1 MPQVMYETMPD
12 HNLPEELVQFRD
24 SIRRFVDRELRP
36 MERHVSID
44 GKLPADVEAAVAA
57 KAQAAGFWLMD
68 VPAELGGA
76 DLGLLALAIF
86 WEEIARTTAVSAR
99 DHAIF
104 GPTIGPILLSLQGD
118 MRERYLMPVLR
129 GERKACFAQTEPDA
143 GSDPASMRTRAVRT
157 ESGWKITGTK
167 RYITKAATADFAQVM
182 AVTDPEKRARGGISC
197 FIVDMATPGVSIGPA
212 EMTMMGD
219 TPYEIIFEDAEVPA
233 ENLIGGEGM
242 GFSLAQNYI
251 NHGRIRHGAHSC
263 GAMARCLEMTAAYV
277 KQRKTFGALLAD
289 RQGVQWMLADGYMA
303 LHATRLM
310 VHDAAA
316 KLDLGQDA
324 RVETFMAKI
333 TGVESGF
340 KVIDDCLQLHGG
352 MGLTRETPLE
362 RYWRDLRSFRITEG
376 PTEVLK
382 TTMARSILKNAG
394 L

>member
-1 MPQVMYETMPD
+1 MYETMPD
-12 HNLPEELVQFRD
+12 HNLPEELTQFRD
-24 SIRRFVDRELRP
+24 SIRRFVERELLP
-36 MERHVSID
+36 LERQVTID
-44 GKLPADVEAAVAA
+44 GKLPKEVEAAVAQKA
-57 KAQAAGFWLMD
+57 KAAGFWLMD
-68 VPAELGGA
+68 VPADLGGA
-76 DLGLLALAIF
+76 DLNLLALAIF

-99 DHAIF
+99 DHSIF
-104 GPTIGPILLSLQGD
+104 GPTIGPILLSLKGE
-118 MRERYLMPVLR
+118 MREKYLMPVVR
-129 GERKACFAQTEPDA
+129 GELKACFAQTEPDA
-143 GSDPASMRTRAVRT
+143 GSDPASMRTRAIRT
-157 ESGWKITGTK
+157 DRGWKITGNK

-182 AVTDPEKRARGGISC
+182 AVTDPEKGARGGISC
-197 FIVDMATPGVSIGPA
+197 FIVDMNTPGVTIGPA

-219 TPYEIIFEDAEVPA
+219 TPYEIILEDVEVPV
-233 ENLIGGEGM
+233 ENLIGEEGK
-242 GFSLAQNYI
+242 GFLLAQDYI

-263 GAMARCLEMTAAYV
+263 GAMARCLDMTVAYV

-316 KLDLGQDA
+316 KLDLGQEA

-333 TGVESGF
+333 TGVENGF

>member
-1 MPQVMYETMPD
+1 MYETMPD
-12 HNLPEELVQFRD
+12 HNLPEELIQFRD

-36 MERHVSID
+36 MEKKVTIE
-44 GKLPADVEAAVAA
+44 GKLPPEVEAEVAA
-57 KAQAAGFWLMD
+57 KAKASGFWLME

-76 DLGLLALAIF
+76 ELGLLPLAIF

-99 DHAIF
+99 DHGIF
-104 GPTIGPILLSLQGD
+104 GPTVGPILLGLQGE

-129 GERKACFAQTEPDA
+129 GELKACFAQTEPDA
-143 GSDPASMRTRAVRT
+143 GSDPGSMRTRAVRT
-157 ESGWKITGTK
+157 DKGWKINGTK

-182 AVTDPEKRARGGISC
+182 AVTDPEKGARGGISC
-197 FIVDMATPGVSIGPA
+197 FIVDMNTPGVKIGPA

-219 TPYEIIFEDAEVPA
+219 TPYEIILEDAEIPA
-233 ENLIGGEGM
+233 GNLIGEEGK
-242 GFSLAQNYI
+242 GFALAQKFL

-263 GAMARCLEMTAAYV
+263 GAMARCLEMTVAYV
-277 KQRKTFGALLAD
+277 KQRKTFGALLSD
-289 RQGVQWMLADGYMA
+289 RQGVQWMVADGYMR

-316 KLDLGQDA
+316 KLDLGMDA
-324 RVETFMAKI
+324 RVETFMAKV

>member
-1 MPQVMYETMPD
+1 MYETMPD
-12 HNLPEELVQFRD
+12 HNLPEELIQFRD

-36 MERHVSID
+36 LEKKVTIE
-44 GKLPADVEAAVAA
+44 GKLPPEVEAEVAA
-57 KAQAAGFWLMD
+57 KAKAAGFWLME

-76 DLGLLALAIF
+76 DLGLLPLAIF

-99 DHAIF
+99 DHGIF
-104 GPTIGPILLSLQGD
+104 GPTVGPILLGLQGE

-129 GERKACFAQTEPDA
+129 GELKACFAQTEPDA
-143 GSDPASMRTRAVRT
+143 GSDPASMRTRAIRT
-157 ESGWKITGTK
+157 DKGWKINGTK

-182 AVTDPEKRARGGISC
+182 AVTDPEKGARGGISC
-197 FIVDMATPGVSIGPA
+197 FIVDMNTPGVKIGPA

-219 TPYEIIFEDAEVPA
+219 TPYEIILEDAEIPA
-233 ENLIGGEGM
+233 GNLIGEEGK
-242 GFSLAQNYI
+242 GFALAQKFL

-277 KQRKTFGALLAD
+277 KQRKTFGAPLSD
-289 RQGVQWMLADGYMA
+289 RQGVQWMVADGYMR

-316 KLDLGQDA
+316 KLDLGMDA
-324 RVETFMAKI
+324 RVETFMAKV
-333 TGVESGF
+333 TGVENGF

>member
-1 MPQVMYETMPD
+1 MYETMPD
-12 HNLPEELVQFRD
+12 HNLPEELIQFRD

-36 MERHVSID
+36 LEKKVTIE
-44 GKLPADVEAAVAA
+44 GKLPPEVEAEVAA
-57 KAQAAGFWLMD
+57 KAKAAGFWLME

-76 DLGLLALAIF
+76 ELGLLPLAIF

-99 DHAIF
+99 DHGIF
-104 GPTIGPILLSLQGD
+104 GPTVGPILLGLQGE

-129 GERKACFAQTEPDA
+129 GELKACFAQTEPDA

-157 ESGWKITGTK
+157 DKGWKINGTK

-182 AVTDPEKRARGGISC
+182 AVTDPEKGARGGISC
-197 FIVDMATPGVSIGPA
+197 FIVDMNTPGVKIGPA

-219 TPYEIIFEDAEVPA
+219 TPYEIILEDAEIPA
-233 ENLIGGEGM
+233 GNLIGEEGK
-242 GFSLAQNYI
+242 GFALAQKFL

-277 KQRKTFGALLAD
+277 KQRKTFGAPLSD
-289 RQGVQWMLADGYMA
+289 RQGVQWMVADGYMR

-316 KLDLGQDA
+316 KLDLGMDA
-324 RVETFMAKI
+324 RVETFMAKV
-333 TGVESGF
+333 TGVENGF

>member
-1 MPQVMYETMPD
+1 MYETMPD
-12 HNLPEELVQFRD
+12 HNLPEELIQFRD

-36 MERHVSID
+36 LEKHVTIE
-44 GKLPADVEAAVAA
+44 GKLPKDVEDAVAA
-57 KAQAAGFWLMD
+57 KAKAAGFWLME

-76 DLGLLALAIF
+76 ELGLLPLAIF
-86 WEEIARTTAVSAR
+86 WEEVARTTAVSAR
-99 DHAIF
+99 DHGIF
-104 GPTIGPILLSLQGD
+104 GPTVGPILLGLQGE

-129 GERKACFAQTEPDA
+129 GELKACFAQTEPDA

-157 ESGWKITGTK
+157 DKGWKINGTK

-182 AVTDPEKRARGGISC
+182 AVTDPEKGARGGISC
-197 FIVDMATPGVSIGPA
+197 FIVEMNTPGVKIGPA

-219 TPYEIIFEDAEVPA
+219 TPYEIILEDAEIPA
-233 ENLIGGEGM
+233 ENLIGEEGK
-242 GFSLAQNYI
+242 GFALAQKFL

-277 KQRKTFGALLAD
+277 KQRKTFGALLSD
-289 RQGVQWMLADGYMA
+289 RQGVQWMVADGYMR

-316 KLDLGQDA
+316 KLDLGMDA
-324 RVETFMAKI
+324 RVETFMAKV
-333 TGVESGF
+333 TGVENGF

>member
-1 MPQVMYETMPD
+1 MYETMPD
-12 HNLPEELVQFRD
+12 HNLPEELIQFRD

-36 MERHVSID
+36 LEKKVTIE
-44 GKLPADVEAAVAA
+44 GKLPPEVEAEVAA
-57 KAQAAGFWLMD
+57 KAKAAGFWLME

-76 DLGLLALAIF
+76 DLGLLPLAIF

-99 DHAIF
+99 DHGIF
-104 GPTIGPILLSLQGD
+104 GPTVGPILLGLQGE

-129 GERKACFAQTEPDA
+129 GELKACFAQTEPDA
-143 GSDPASMRTRAVRT
+143 GSDPASMRTRAVR
-157 ESGWKITGTK
+157 SGNGWKINGTK
-167 RYITKAATADFAQVM
+167 RYITKASTADFAQVM
-182 AVTDPEKRARGGISC
+182 AVTDPEKGARGGISC
-197 FIVDMATPGVSIGPA
+197 FIVDMNTPGVKIGPA

-219 TPYEIIFEDAEVPA
+219 TPYEIILEDAEIPA
-233 ENLIGGEGM
+233 GNLIGEEGK
-242 GFSLAQNYI
+242 GFALAQKFL

-277 KQRKTFGALLAD
+277 KQRKTFGAPLSD
-289 RQGVQWMLADGYMA
+289 RQGVQWMVADGYMR

-316 KLDLGQDA
+316 KIDLGMDA
-324 RVETFMAKI
+324 RVETFMAKV
-333 TGVESGF
+333 TGVENGF

>member
-1 MPQVMYETMPD
+1 MYETMPD
-12 HNLPEELVQFRD
+12 HNLPEELIQFRD

-36 MERHVSID
+36 LEKHVTIE
-44 GKLPADVEAAVAA
+44 GKLPKDVEDAVAA
-57 KAQAAGFWLMD
+57 KAKAAGFWLME

-76 DLGLLALAIF
+76 ELGLLPLAIF

-99 DHAIF
+99 DHGIF
-104 GPTIGPILLSLQGD
+104 GPTVGPILLGLQGE

-129 GERKACFAQTEPDA
+129 GELKACFAQTEPDA

-157 ESGWKITGTK
+157 DKGWKINGTK

-182 AVTDPEKRARGGISC
+182 AVTDPEKGARGGISC
-197 FIVDMATPGVSIGPA
+197 FIVEMNTPGVKIGPA

-219 TPYEIIFEDAEVPA
+219 TPILEDAEIPT
-233 ENLIGGEGM
+233 ENLIGEEGK
-242 GFSLAQNYI
+242 GFALAQKFL

-277 KQRKTFGALLAD
+277 KQRKTFGALLSD
-289 RQGVQWMLADGYMA
+289 RQGVQWMVADGYMR

-316 KLDLGQDA
+316 KLDLGMDA
-324 RVETFMAKI
+324 RVETFMAKV
-333 TGVESGF
+333 TGVENGF

>member
-1 MPQVMYETMPD
+1 MPD
-12 HNLPEELVQFRD
+12 HNLPEELIQFRD

-36 MERHVSID
+36 LERHVTID
-44 GKLPADVEAAVAA
+44 GKLPAEVEAAVAA

-104 GPTIGPILLSLQGD
+104 GPTIGPILLSLQGG
-118 MRERYLMPVLR
+118 MRDKYLMPVLR
-129 GERKACFAQTEPDA
+129 GELKACFAQTEADA

-157 ESGWKITGTK
+157 DSGWKITGTK
-167 RYITKAATADFAQVM
+167 RYITKALTADFAQVM
-182 AVTDPEKRARGGISC
+182 AVTDPEKGARGGISC
-197 FIVDMATPGVSIGPA
+197 FIVDMSTPGVSIGPA

-219 TPYEIIFEDAEVPA
+219 TPYEIIFENAEIPA
-233 ENLIGGEGM
+233 ENLVGGEGM

-251 NHGRIRHGAHSC
+251 NYGRIRHGAHAC
-263 GAMARCLEMTAAYV
+263 GAMARCLEMTASYV

-303 LHATRLM
+303 LHATRLL

-382 TTMARSILKNAG
+382 TTMARSILKSAG

>member
-1 MPQVMYETMPD
+1 MYETMPD
-12 HNLPEELVQFRD
+12 HNLPDELIQFRD

-36 MERHVSID
+36 LEKHVTIE
-44 GKLPADVEAAVAA
+44 GKLPKDVEDAVAA
-57 KAQAAGFWLMD
+57 KAKAAGFWLME

-76 DLGLLALAIF
+76 ELGLLPLAIF

-99 DHAIF
+99 DHGIF
-104 GPTIGPILLSLQGD
+104 GPTVGPILLGLQGE

-129 GERKACFAQTEPDA
+129 GELKACFAQTEPDA

-157 ESGWKITGTK
+157 DKGWKINGTK

-182 AVTDPEKRARGGISC
+182 AVTDPEKGARGGISC
-197 FIVDMATPGVSIGPA
+197 FIVEMNTPGVKIGPA

-219 TPYEIIFEDAEVPA
+219 TPYEIILEDAEIPA
-233 ENLIGGEGM
+233 ENLIGEEGK
-242 GFSLAQNYI
+242 GFALAQKFL

-277 KQRKTFGALLAD
+277 KQRKTFGALLSD
-289 RQGVQWMLADGYMA
+289 RQGVQWMVADGYMR

-316 KLDLGQDA
+316 KLDLGMDA
-324 RVETFMAKI
+324 RVETFMAKV
-333 TGVESGF
+333 TGVENGF

>member
-1 MPQVMYETMPD
+1 
-12 HNLPEELVQFRD
+12 
-24 SIRRFVDRELRP
+24 
-36 MERHVSID
+36 ME
-44 GKLPADVEAAVAA
+44 
-57 KAQAAGFWLMD
+57 

-76 DLGLLALAIF
+76 DLGLLPLAIF

-99 DHAIF
+99 DHGIF
-104 GPTIGPILLSLQGD
+104 GPTVGPILLGLQGE
-118 MRERYLMPVLR
+118 MRERYLIPVLR
-129 GERKACFAQTEPDA
+129 GELKACFAQTEPDA
-143 GSDPASMRTRAVRT
+143 GSDPASMRTRAVR
-157 ESGWKITGTK
+157 SGNGWKINGTK

-182 AVTDPEKRARGGISC
+182 AVTDPEKGARGGISC
-197 FIVDMATPGVSIGPA
+197 FIVDMKTPGVRIGPA
-212 EMTMMGD
+212 EMTIMGD
-219 TPYEIIFEDAEVPA
+219 TPYEIILEDAEIPA
-233 ENLIGGEGM
+233 ENLIGEEGK
-242 GFSLAQNYI
+242 GFALAQKFL

-277 KQRKTFGALLAD
+277 KQRKTFGAPLSE
-289 RQGVQWMLADGYMA
+289 RQGVQWMVADGYMR

-316 KLDLGQDA
+316 KLDLGMDA
-324 RVETFMAKI
+324 RVETFMAKV
-333 TGVESGF
+333 TGVENGF

>member
-1 MPQVMYETMPD
+1 
-12 HNLPEELVQFRD
+12 
-24 SIRRFVDRELRP
+24 
-36 MERHVSID
+36 
-44 GKLPADVEAAVAA
+44 
-57 KAQAAGFWLMD
+57 
-68 VPAELGGA
+68 
-76 DLGLLALAIF
+76 
-86 WEEIARTTAVSAR
+86 
-99 DHAIF
+99 
-104 GPTIGPILLSLQGD
+104 
-118 MRERYLMPVLR
+118 MPVVR
-129 GERKACFAQTEPDA
+129 GELKACFAQTEPDA
-143 GSDPASMRTRAVRT
+143 GSDPASMRTKAVRT
-157 ESGWKITGTK
+157 ERGWKINGNK
-167 RYITKAATADFAQVM
+167 RYITKAAKADFAQVM
-182 AVTDPEKRARGGISC
+182 AVTDPEKGARGGISC
-197 FIVDMATPGVSIGPA
+197 FIVDMDTPGVTIGPA

-219 TPYEIIFEDAEVPA
+219 TPYEIMFEDVEIPA
-233 ENLIGGEGM
+233 EHLIGGEGM
-242 GFSLAQNYI
+242 GFALAQDYI

-263 GAMARCLEMTAAYV
+263 GAMARCLEMTVSYV
-277 KQRKTFGALLAD
+277 KQRKTFGAVLSD

-333 TGVESGF
+333 TGVEKGF
-340 KVIDDCLQLHGG
+340 KVVDDCMQLHGG

>member
-1 MPQVMYETMPD
+1 MFDTAPD
-12 HNLPEELVQFRD
+12 HSLPAELIMFRD
-24 SIRRFVDRELRP
+24 GIRRFVERELMP
-36 MERHVSID
+36 LERFVTID
-44 GKLPADVEAAVAA
+44 GKLPPEQEAAMAD
-57 KAQAAGFWLMD
+57 KARAAGFWLMD
-68 VPAELGGA
+68 VPADLGGA

-99 DHAIF
+99 DQGIF
-104 GPTIGPILLSLQGD
+104 GPTVGPILLALTGA
-118 MRERYLMPVLR
+118 MRERYLMPVVR
-129 GERKACFAQTEPDA
+129 GELKACFAQTEADA

-182 AVTDPEKRARGGISC
+182 AVTDPERGARGGISC
-197 FIVDMATPGVSIGPA
+197 FIVDMNLPGVTIGPA

-219 TPYEIIFEDAEVPA
+219 TPYEIIFDNVEVPA
-233 ENLIGGEGM
+233 EHLIGEEGM
-242 GFSLAQNYI
+242 GFALAQNYI

-263 GAMARCLEMTAAYV
+263 GAMARCLEMTVAYV
-277 KQRKTFGALLAD
+277 KQRKTFGALLSE
-289 RQGVQWMLADGYMA
+289 RQGVQWMLADGYTA

-310 VHDAAA
+310 VHDAATKA
-316 KLDLGQDA
+316 DAGIEA

-333 TGVESGF
+333 SGVENGF

-382 TTMARSILKNAG
+382 TTMARSILKKAG

>member
-1 MPQVMYETMPD
+1 MYETMPD
-12 HNLPEELVQFRD
+12 HNLPGELIEFRD
-24 SIRRFVDRELRP
+24 NIRRFVEQELKP
-36 MERHVSID
+36 LERQVSID
-44 GKLPADVEAAVAA
+44 GRLPQETEAAVAN
-57 KAQAAGFWLMD
+57 KARAAGFWLMD

-76 DLGLLALAIF
+76 DLKLLALAIF

-99 DHAIF
+99 DHGIF
-104 GPTIGPILLSLQGD
+104 GPTIGPILLSLEGG
-118 MRERYLMPVLR
+118 MREKYLLPVVR
-129 GERKACFAQTEPDA
+129 GELKACFAQTEPDA
-143 GSDPASMRTRAVRT
+143 GSDPASMRTRAERT
-157 ESGWKITGTK
+157 DKGWKITGTK

-182 AVTDPEKRARGGISC
+182 AVTDPAKGARGGISC
-197 FIVDMATPGVSIGPA
+197 FIIDMNTPGVSIGPA

-233 ENLIGGEGM
+233 EHLIGGEGM
-242 GFSLAQNYI
+242 GFALAQNYI
-251 NHGRIRHGAHSC
+251 NHGRIRHGAHAC
-263 GAMARCLEMTAAYV
+263 GAMARCLEMTASYV
-277 KQRKTFGALLAD
+277 KQRKTFGAPLSD
-289 RQGVQWMLADGYMA
+289 RQGVQWMLADGYRA

-316 KLDLGQDA
+316 KLDLGLEA

-394 L
+394 Q

>member
-1 MPQVMYETMPD
+1 MYETMPD
-12 HNLPEELVQFRD
+12 HNLPEELIQFRD
-24 SIRRFVDRELRP
+24 NIRRFVDRELRP
-36 MERHVSID
+36 LEKQVTIE
-44 GKLPADVEAAVAA
+44 GKLPKDVEDAVAA
-57 KAQAAGFWLMD
+57 KAKAAGFWLME

-76 DLGLLALAIF
+76 ELGLLPLAIF

-99 DHAIF
+99 DHGIF
-104 GPTIGPILLSLQGD
+104 GPTVGPILLGLQGE

-129 GERKACFAQTEPDA
+129 GELKACFAQTEPDA
-143 GSDPASMRTRAVRT
+143 GSDPASMRTRAVR
-157 ESGWKITGTK
+157 SGNGWKINGTK

-182 AVTDPEKRARGGISC
+182 AVTDPEKGARGGISC
-197 FIVDMATPGVSIGPA
+197 FIVDMNTPGVKIGPA

-219 TPYEIIFEDAEVPA
+219 TPYEIILEDAEIPA
-233 ENLIGGEGM
+233 ENLIGEEGK
-242 GFSLAQNYI
+242 GFALAQKFL

-277 KQRKTFGALLAD
+277 KQRKTFGAPLSD
-289 RQGVQWMLADGYMA
+289 RQGVQWMVADGYMR

-316 KLDLGQDA
+316 KLDLGMDA
-324 RVETFMAKI
+324 RVETFMAKV
-333 TGVESGF
+333 TGVENGF

>member
-1 MPQVMYETMPD
+1 MYETMPD
-12 HNLPEELVQFRD
+12 HNLPDELIQFRD
-24 SIRRFVDRELRP
+24 NIRRFVDRELRP
-36 MERHVSID
+36 LEKHVTIE
-44 GKLPADVEAAVAA
+44 GKLPRDVEAAVAA
-57 KAQAAGFWLMD
+57 KALAAGFWLMD
-68 VPAELGGA
+68 VPADLGGA

-104 GPTIGPILLSLQGD
+104 GPTIGPILLSLQGE
-118 MRERYLMPVLR
+118 MRDKYLMPVLR
-129 GERKACFAQTEPDA
+129 GELKACFAQTEPDA

-157 ESGWKITGTK
+157 DSGWKITGNK

-182 AVTDPEKRARGGISC
+182 AVTDPAKGARGGISC
-197 FIVDMATPGVSIGPA
+197 FIVDMTTPGVKIGPA

-219 TPYEIIFEDAEVPA
+219 TPYEIIFEDAEIPA
-233 ENLIGGEGM
+233 ENLIGGEGR
-242 GFSLAQNYI
+242 GFSLAQDYI

-263 GAMARCLEMTAAYV
+263 GAMARCLEMTAAYI

-382 TTMARSILKNAG
+382 TTMARSIIKNAG

>member
-1 MPQVMYETMPD
+1 MYETMPD
-12 HNLPEELVQFRD
+12 HNLPDELIQFRD
-24 SIRRFVDRELRP
+24 NIRRFVDRELRP
-36 MERHVSID
+36 LEKHVTIE
-44 GKLPADVEAAVAA
+44 GKLPKDVEAAVAA

-68 VPAELGGA
+68 VPADLGGA

-118 MRERYLMPVLR
+118 MREKYLVPVLR
-129 GERKACFAQTEPDA
+129 GELKACFAQTEPDA

-157 ESGWKITGTK
+157 DTGWKITGNK

-182 AVTDPEKRARGGISC
+182 AVTDPAKGARGGISC
-197 FIVDMATPGVSIGPA
+197 FIVDMTTPGVKIGPA

-219 TPYEIIFEDAEVPA
+219 TPYEIIFEDAEIPA

-263 GAMARCLEMTAAYV
+263 GAMARCLEMTAAYI
-277 KQRKTFGALLAD
+277 KQRKTFGALLSE

-382 TTMARSILKNAG
+382 TTMARSIIKNAG

>member
-1 MPQVMYETMPD
+1 MYETMPD
-12 HNLPEELVQFRD
+12 HNLPEELIQFRD

-36 MERHVSID
+36 LEKKVTIE
-44 GKLPADVEAAVAA
+44 GKLPPEVEAEVAA
-57 KAQAAGFWLMD
+57 KAKAAGFWLME

-76 DLGLLALAIF
+76 DLGLLPLAIF

-99 DHAIF
+99 DHGIF
-104 GPTIGPILLSLQGD
+104 GPTVGPILLGLQGE

-129 GERKACFAQTEPDA
+129 GELKACFAQTEPDA

-157 ESGWKITGTK
+157 DKGWKINGTK

-182 AVTDPEKRARGGISC
+182 AVTDPEKGARGGISC
-197 FIVDMATPGVSIGPA
+197 FIVDMNTPGVKIGPA

-219 TPYEIIFEDAEVPA
+219 TPYEIILEDAEIPA
-233 ENLIGGEGM
+233 GNLIGEEGK
-242 GFSLAQNYI
+242 GFALAQKFL

-277 KQRKTFGALLAD
+277 KQRKTFGALLSD
-289 RQGVQWMLADGYMA
+289 RQGVQWMVADGYMR

-316 KLDLGQDA
+316 KLDLGMDA
-324 RVETFMAKI
+324 RVETFMAKV
-333 TGVESGF
+333 TGVENGF

>member
-1 MPQVMYETMPD
+1 MYETMPD
-12 HNLPEELVQFRD
+12 HNLPGELIQFRD

-36 MERHVSID
+36 LEKQVTID
-44 GKLPADVEAAVAA
+44 GKLPKDVEATVAA

-68 VPAELGGA
+68 IPAELGGA

-104 GPTIGPILLSLQGD
+104 GPTIGPILLSLQGE
-118 MRERYLMPVLR
+118 MREKYLMPVVR
-129 GERKACFAQTEPDA
+129 GELKACFAQTEPDA

-157 ESGWKITGTK
+157 DRGWTITGNK

-182 AVTDPEKRARGGISC
+182 AVTDPAKGARGGISC
-197 FIVDMATPGVSIGPA
+197 FIVDMDAPGVTIGPA

-219 TPYEIIFEDAEVPA
+219 TPYEIIFEDVEIPP

-242 GFSLAQNYI
+242 GFALAQNYI

-277 KQRKTFGALLAD
+277 KQRKTFGALLSD

-333 TGVESGF
+333 TGVENGF
-340 KVIDDCLQLHGG
+340 KVIDDCMQLHGG

>member
-1 MPQVMYETMPD
+1 MPD
-12 HNLPEELVQFRD
+12 HNLPEELIQFRD
-24 SIRRFVDRELRP
+24 SIRRFVGRELRP
-36 MERHVSID
+36 LEKHVTIE
-44 GKLPADVEAAVAA
+44 GKLPKDVEAAVAA

-68 VPAELGGA
+68 VPEELGGA

-118 MRERYLMPVLR
+118 LREKYLMPVLR
-129 GERKACFAQTEPDA
+129 GEMKACFAQTEPDA
-143 GSDPASMRTRAVRT
+143 GSDPASMRTLAVRT
-157 ESGWKITGTK
+157 GNCWKITGNK

-182 AVTDPEKRARGGISC
+182 AVTDPAKGARGGISC
-197 FIVDMATPGVSIGPA
+197 FIVDMNAPGVTIGPA

-219 TPYEIIFEDAEVPA
+219 TPYEIIFDDAEIPA
-233 ENLIGGEGM
+233 ENLVGGEGM

-251 NHGRIRHGAHSC
+251 NHGRIRHGAHAC

-382 TTMARSILKNAG
+382 TTMARSIIKNAG

>member
-1 MPQVMYETMPD
+1 MYETMPD

-36 MERHVSID
+36 LERHVTID
-44 GKLPADVEAAVAA
+44 GKLPAEVEAAVAA

-118 MRERYLMPVLR
+118 MREKYLMPVLR

-157 ESGWKITGTK
+157 EAGWKITGTK

-182 AVTDPEKRARGGISC
+182 AVTDPEKRAKGGISC
-197 FIVDMATPGVSIGPA
+197 FIVDMNTPGVSIGPA

-219 TPYEIIFEDAEVPA
+219 TPYEIIFEDAEIPA

-382 TTMARSILKNAG
+382 TTMARSIIKNAG

>member
-1 MPQVMYETMPD
+1 MYETMPD
-12 HNLPEELVQFRD
+12 QNLPEELIQFRD
-24 SIRRFVDRELRP
+24 NIRRFVDRELRP
-36 MERHVSID
+36 LEKQVTIE
-44 GKLPADVEAAVAA
+44 GKLPKDVEAAVAA

-68 VPAELGGA
+68 VPADLGGA
-76 DLGLLALAIF
+76 DLELLALAIF

-99 DHAIF
+99 DHTIF
-104 GPTIGPILLSLQGD
+104 GPTIGPILLSLQGE
-118 MRERYLMPVLR
+118 MRERYLMPVVR
-129 GERKACFAQTEPDA
+129 GELKACFAQTEPDA
-143 GSDPASMRTRAVRT
+143 GSDPASMRTRAIRT
-157 ESGWKITGTK
+157 DRGWRITGNK
-167 RYITKAATADFAQVM
+167 RYITKAVTADFAQVM
-182 AVTDPEKRARGGISC
+182 AVTDPEKGARGGISC
-197 FIVDMATPGVSIGPA
+197 FIVDMDTPGVTIGPA

-219 TPYEIIFEDAEVPA
+219 TPYEIIFEDVEIPA
-233 ENLIGGEGM
+233 GNLIGGEGM
-242 GFSLAQNYI
+242 GFTLAQNYI

-263 GAMARCLEMTAAYV
+263 GAMARCLEMTTAYV
-277 KQRKTFGALLAD
+277 KQRKTFGAMLAD

-316 KLDLGQDA
+316 KLDLGRDA

-333 TGVESGF
+333 TGVENGF

-394 L
+394 Q

>member
-1 MPQVMYETMPD
+1 MYETMPD
-12 HNLPEELVQFRD
+12 HNLPEELIQFRD

-36 MERHVSID
+36 LEKKVTIE
-44 GKLPADVEAAVAA
+44 GKLPPEVEAEVAA
-57 KAQAAGFWLMD
+57 KAKAAGFWLME

-76 DLGLLALAIF
+76 DLGLLPLAIF

-99 DHAIF
+99 DHGIF
-104 GPTIGPILLSLQGD
+104 GPTVGPILLGLQGG

-129 GERKACFAQTEPDA
+129 GELKACFAQTEPDA

-157 ESGWKITGTK
+157 DKGWKINGTK

-182 AVTDPEKRARGGISC
+182 AVTDPEKGARGGISC
-197 FIVDMATPGVSIGPA
+197 FIVDMNTPGVKIGPA

-219 TPYEIIFEDAEVPA
+219 TPYEIILEDAEIPA
-233 ENLIGGEGM
+233 GNLIGEEGK
-242 GFSLAQNYI
+242 GFALAQKFL

-277 KQRKTFGALLAD
+277 KQRKTFGAPLSD
-289 RQGVQWMLADGYMA
+289 RQGVQWMVADGYMR

-316 KLDLGQDA
+316 KLDLGMDA
-324 RVETFMAKI
+324 RVETFMAKV
-333 TGVESGF
+333 TGVENGF